1 MMHKVGSIPFKV
13 FKDKFAI
20 LFVTS
25 QVRGRWI
32 LPKGTLLEGESHET
46 ACNRSTF
53 EEAGVKGKLI
63 KNFPITKLI
72 TKSINN
78 GTTLVPVTFYPLLV
92 ENQFDDW
99 PDKGTRQRHWSLL
112 RDVNKVAS
120 REDYLNVLDDFK
132 SFDSFIL
139 I

>member
-1 MMHKVGSIPFKV
+1 MHKVGSIPFKV
-13 FKDKFAI
+13 YDEKFAV

-32 LPKGTLLEGESHET
+32 LPKGTLLEGESHENS
-46 ACNRSTF
+46 CNRSTF
-53 EEAGVKGKLI
+53 AEAGVKGKLI
-63 KNFPITKLI
+63 KNFPVTKLI

-78 GTTLVPVTFYPLLV
+78 VKSIVPVTFYPLLV
-92 ENQFDDW
+92 ENQYDDW
-99 PDKGTRQRHWSLL
+99 PDKGTRQRHWSLM
-112 RDVNKVAS
+112 RDVHKVAS

-132 SFDSFIL
+132 SFVAFKL

>member
-1 MMHKVGSIPFKV
+1 MHKVGSIPFKV
-13 FKDKFAI
+13 YKDKFAI

-32 LPKGTLLEGESHET
+32 LPKGTLIKGESHEI

-53 EEAGVKGKLI
+53 EEAGVKGKLL

-72 TKSINN
+72 TKSIDN
-78 GTTLVPVTFYPLLV
+78 GTTLLPVTFYPLLV

-99 PDKGTRQRHWSLL
+99 PDKDKRQRHWSLL
-112 RDVNKVAS
+112 KDAHKVAS

-132 SFDSFIL
+132 SFNSFIL
-139 I
+139 IK